1 LEWHLEGGIPSKKHN
16 GYGRGNI
23 QELIHIKKRRCA
35 MNILKLLPILAFTVF
50 LGVSVAAAAEKGG
63 QAAAKGPTVVSE
75 AKFPITLGSGE
86 YDLIIRVMDFPAGAG
101 NPNHKHGGHVL
112 VTVLSGEMTLR
123 EKGTEK
129 IVKAGE
135 SWTENPG
142 NIHAVINAGPVTARI
157 VASFLIPKGAE
168 ITTPVK

>member
-1 LEWHLEGGIPSKKHN
+1 MIIVKKS
-16 GYGRGNI
+16 
-23 QELIHIKKRRCA
+23 LF
-35 MNILKLLPILAFTVF
+35 LALMVF
-50 LGVSVAAAAEKGG
+50 LGVSAAAASEKGG
-63 QAAAKGPTVVSE
+63 QATTTGPTVVSE
-75 AKFPITLGSGE
+75 AMFPITLGNSE
-86 YDLIIRVMDFPAGAG
+86 YDLLTRVIDFPAGTG

-129 IVKAGE
+129 IVKAGD

-142 NIHAVINAGPVTARI
+142 NVHAVVNAGSVTARV

>member
-1 LEWHLEGGIPSKKHN
+1 MKPMK
-16 GYGRGNI
+16 
-23 QELIHIKKRRCA
+23 Q
-35 MNILKLLPILAFTVF
+35 LLFLTLMVF

-63 QAAAKGPTVVSE
+63 QAMTTGPTVVSE
-75 AKFPITLGSGE
+75 AKFPITLGSSE
-86 YDLIIRVMDFPAGAG
+86 YDLITRVIDFPAGAG

-142 NIHAVINAGPVTARI
+142 NVHAVVNAGTATARV

-168 ITTPVK
+168 ITTIVK